1 MPDDAIPE
9 WGEEDALSRSGA
21 DYDDAV
27 VASDDSMTASSPVTA
42 EGGNATTVETNEDVG
57 TTRGVD
63 CHINA
68 VADDA
73 TDDSQPSRQGDD
85 SIVSTAGDLIV
96 PGDID
101 SAVRIEGVTDIE
113 SEGCEVSGEGNEGG
127 VEYAPVEEDVRQLAR
142 SGTASV
148 SYEVKEMDVT
158 EMNEPVIKP
167 STGGEASNVD
177 GEVSVEKDEESNTQ
191 NASQD
196 SDPDVPQ
203 LGLPGTASAPYEAEG
218 VDLSGMD
225 GSVTKSSTEDDSN
238 IDGEILTENDEDII
252 AQNAPLDADPDG
264 SHAGGKQGTGDE
276 NDNTG
281 SKEDPTA
288 ELSADANVNESDHI
302 DDDALM
308 GDAVGQTERMQS
320 IAAAEDSTNSTEDK
334 DSNTKDG
341 LDMELTNDD
350 CLTLS
355 IVTWN
360 LGEAEPS
367 EEEASFFRR
376 FRGSDLVM
384 IGAQECEEIKPR
396 RTEGRRSRHLR
407 RTSIMMLGEN
417 YVPLAIHS
425 LGGIQCA
432 LFCHRN
438 VLGDVEM
445 IDLVDVTCGVG
456 GVFHN
461 KGAIGIYLKLKRR
474 ATDENPSK
482 TSRILLV
489 TGHLAAHVKNVDAR
503 NGDFKRI
510 VSELEAQAPAR
521 FLRPRKN
528 ADGSPAE
535 CDGAHLL
542 SSMDHVFFAGDLN
555 YRIDLPREYVER
567 CIIDVQRCRLK
578 DELGRAD
585 VLMGNLLRRDQLLQT
600 MASGR
605 AFSNFYEGQVTF
617 LPTFK
622 FDKGTSN
629 YDTSHKQRVPAWTDR
644 IVFRSNK
651 VSVLEYNSAAEARHS
666 DHRPVFGTFKLGWR
680 MSDNLSNKLKTKR
693 TRARRNGD
701 SGGTDRR

>member
-1 MPDDAIPE
+1 
-9 WGEEDALSRSGA
+9 
-21 DYDDAV
+21 
-27 VASDDSMTASSPVTA
+27 
-42 EGGNATTVETNEDVG
+42 
-57 TTRGVD
+57 
-63 CHINA
+63 
-68 VADDA
+68 
-73 TDDSQPSRQGDD
+73 
-85 SIVSTAGDLIV
+85 
-96 PGDID
+96 
-101 SAVRIEGVTDIE
+101 
-113 SEGCEVSGEGNEGG
+113 VSGEGNEGG
-127 VEYAPVEEDVRQLAR
+127 VEYAPVKEDVRQLGL

-148 SYEVKEMDVT
+148 SYEVKEMDVA
-158 EMNEPVIKP
+158 EMNEPVIKT

-177 GEVSVEKDEESNTQ
+177 GEVSVEKDEDSNAQ
-191 NASQD
+191 NARRD

-218 VDLSGMD
+218 VDLSEMD

-238 IDGEILTENDEDII
+238 IDGEILTEKDEDII

-264 SHAGGKQGTGDE
+264 SHAGGKEGTVYE

-288 ELSADANVNESDHI
+288 ELSAYANVNESDPI
-302 DDDALM
+302 DDDALL

-320 IAAAEDSTNSTEDK
+320 IAAAEDSTSSTEDK
-334 DSNTKDG
+334 GNNTKDG

-432 LFCHRN
+432 LFCHRD

-445 IDLVDVTCGVG
+445 IDLVDATCGVG

-521 FLRPRKN
+521 FLRPRRN

-567 CIIDVQRCRLK
+567 CIIDVQRCRSK
-578 DELGRAD
+578 GEHGRAD
-585 VLMGNLLRRDQLLQT
+585 ILMENLLRRDQLLQT

-666 DHRPVFGTFKLGWR
+666 DHRPVFGTFKLGWG
-680 MSDNLSNKLKTKR
+680 MSDNLSSKLKTKR
-693 TRARRNGD
+693 SRARRNGD
-701 SGGTDRR
+701 SGGKGRR

>member
-1 MPDDAIPE
+1 
-9 WGEEDALSRSGA
+9 
-21 DYDDAV
+21 
-27 VASDDSMTASSPVTA
+27 
-42 EGGNATTVETNEDVG
+42 
-57 TTRGVD
+57 
-63 CHINA
+63 
-68 VADDA
+68 
-73 TDDSQPSRQGDD
+73 
-85 SIVSTAGDLIV
+85 
-96 PGDID
+96 
-101 SAVRIEGVTDIE
+101 
-113 SEGCEVSGEGNEGG
+113 
-127 VEYAPVEEDVRQLAR
+127 
-142 SGTASV
+142 
-148 SYEVKEMDVT
+148 
-158 EMNEPVIKP
+158 
-167 STGGEASNVD
+167 
-177 GEVSVEKDEESNTQ
+177 
-191 NASQD
+191 
-196 SDPDVPQ
+196 
-203 LGLPGTASAPYEAEG
+203 
-218 VDLSGMD
+218 
-225 GSVTKSSTEDDSN
+225 
-238 IDGEILTENDEDII
+238 
-252 AQNAPLDADPDG
+252 
-264 SHAGGKQGTGDE
+264 
-276 NDNTG
+276 
-281 SKEDPTA
+281 
-288 ELSADANVNESDHI
+288 
-302 DDDALM
+302 
-308 GDAVGQTERMQS
+308 
-320 IAAAEDSTNSTEDK
+320 
-334 DSNTKDG
+334 
-341 LDMELTNDD
+341 MELTNDD

-360 LGEAEPS
+360 LGEDEPS
-367 EEEASFFRR
+367 EEDASFFRR

-432 LFCHRN
+432 LFCHRD

-474 ATDENPSK
+474 ATDENPAK

-521 FLRPRKN
+521 FLRPKKN

-567 CIIDVQRCRLK
+567 CIIDVQRCRSK
-578 DELGRAD
+578 GEHGRAD
-585 VLMGNLLRRDQLLQT
+585 VLMRNLLRRDQLLQAI
-600 MASGR
+600 ASGC
-605 AFSNFYEGQVTF
+605 AFSNFNEGQVAF

-644 IVFRSNK
+644 IIFRSNK
-651 VSVLEYNSAAEARHS
+651 VSILEYDSAAEARHS
-666 DHRPVFGTFKLGWR
+666 DHRPVFGTFKLGWG
-680 MSDNLSNKLKTKR
+680 MSDNLSSKLKTKR

>member
-1 MPDDAIPE
+1 MSGDESIVATIAPLFDEGPESDRRGGGMPEDAIPE
-9 WGEEDALSRSGA
+9 GGEEDALSRSGA
-21 DYDDAV
+21 DHDDAV

-68 VADDA
+68 VADDD
-73 TDDSQPSRQGDD
+73 TDDSQPSRRGDD

-101 SAVRIEGVTDIE
+101 SVTDIE

-127 VEYAPVEEDVRQLAR
+127 VEYAPVEEDVRQLGL

-148 SYEVKEMDVT
+148 SYEVKEMDVA

-167 STGGEASNVD
+167 STGGEASNVG
-177 GEVSVEKDEESNTQ
+177 GEVLVEKDEESN
-191 NASQD
+191 
-196 SDPDVPQ
+196 
-203 LGLPGTASAPYEAEG
+203 
-218 VDLSGMD
+218 
-225 GSVTKSSTEDDSN
+225 
-238 IDGEILTENDEDII
+238 
-252 AQNAPLDADPDG
+252 AQNP
-264 SHAGGKQGTGDE
+264 HAGGKQGTGDE
-276 NDNTG
+276 NDYTG

-288 ELSADANVNESDHI
+288 ELSADANVNESDPI
-302 DDDALM
+302 DVDALL

-334 DSNTKDG
+334 GSNTKDG

-432 LFCHRN
+432 LFCHRD

-474 ATDENPSK
+474 ATDKNPSK

-510 VSELEAQAPAR
+510 VSELEAQAPTR

-567 CIIDVQRCRLK
+567 CIIDVQRCRSK
-578 DELGRAD
+578 GEHGRAD
-585 VLMGNLLRRDQLLQT
+585 VLMENLLRRDQLLQT

-693 TRARRNGD
+693 KRARRNGD

>member
-1 MPDDAIPE
+1 
-9 WGEEDALSRSGA
+9 
-21 DYDDAV
+21 
-27 VASDDSMTASSPVTA
+27 MTASSPVTA
-42 EGGNATTVETNEDVG
+42 EGGNATTMETNEDEG

-68 VADDA
+68 VADGA
-73 TDDSQPSRQGDD
+73 TDDSQPSRRGDD
-85 SIVSTAGDLIV
+85 SIVSTAGDRIV

-113 SEGCEVSGEGNEGG
+113 SEGCEVSREGNEGG
-127 VEYAPVEEDVRQLAR
+127 VEYAPVKEDVRQLGL

-148 SYEVKEMDVT
+148 SYEVKEMDVA
-158 EMNEPVIKP
+158 EMNEPVIKT

-177 GEVSVEKDEESNTQ
+177 GEVSVEKDEVSNAQ
-191 NASQD
+191 NARRD

-203 LGLPGTASAPYEAEG
+203 LGLPGRASAPHEAEG
-218 VDLSGMD
+218 MDLSEMD

-238 IDGEILTENDEDII
+238 IDGEILTEKDEDII

-264 SHAGGKQGTGDE
+264 SHAGGKEGTVYE

-288 ELSADANVNESDHI
+288 ELSAYANVNESDPI
-302 DDDALM
+302 DDDALL

-320 IAAAEDSTNSTEDK
+320 IAAAEDSTSSTEDK
-334 DSNTKDG
+334 GNNTKDG

-432 LFCHRN
+432 LFCHRD

-528 ADGSPAE
+528 ADGSLAE

-567 CIIDVQRCRLK
+567 CIIDVQRCRSK
-578 DELGRAD
+578 GEHGRAD
-585 VLMGNLLRRDQLLQT
+585 VLMENLLRRDQLLQA

-666 DHRPVFGTFKLGWR
+666 DHRPVFGTFKLGWG
-680 MSDNLSNKLKTKR
+680 MSDNLSSKLKTKR

-701 SGGTDRR
+701 SGGAGRR

>member
-1 MPDDAIPE
+1 MPEDAIPE
-9 WGEEDALSRSGA
+9 GGEEDALSRSGA
-21 DYDDAV
+21 DHDDAV

-68 VADDA
+68 VADDD
-73 TDDSQPSRQGDD
+73 TDDSQPSRRGDD

-101 SAVRIEGVTDIE
+101 SVTDIE

-127 VEYAPVEEDVRQLAR
+127 VEYAPVEEDVRQLGL

-148 SYEVKEMDVT
+148 SYEVKEMDVA

-167 STGGEASNVD
+167 STGGEASNVG
-177 GEVSVEKDEESNTQ
+177 GEVLVEKDEESN
-191 NASQD
+191 
-196 SDPDVPQ
+196 
-203 LGLPGTASAPYEAEG
+203 
-218 VDLSGMD
+218 
-225 GSVTKSSTEDDSN
+225 
-238 IDGEILTENDEDII
+238 
-252 AQNAPLDADPDG
+252 AQNP
-264 SHAGGKQGTGDE
+264 HAGGKQGTGDE
-276 NDNTG
+276 NDYTG

-288 ELSADANVNESDHI
+288 ELSADANVNESDPI
-302 DDDALM
+302 DVDALL

-334 DSNTKDG
+334 GSNTKDG

-432 LFCHRN
+432 LFCHRD

-474 ATDENPSK
+474 ATDKNPSK

-510 VSELEAQAPAR
+510 VSELEAQAPTR

-567 CIIDVQRCRLK
+567 CIIDVQRCRSK
-578 DELGRAD
+578 GEHGRAD
-585 VLMGNLLRRDQLLQT
+585 VLMENLLRRDQLLQT

-693 TRARRNGD
+693 KRARRNGD